1 VDNSLAMEL
10 RRLRLRKNLTQE
22 DLAAMTDLTQRTISM
37 IETGRQCPR
46 TKTLRKLAEALDVE
60 PRDLDPELAVAYEPR
75 PRKKMPQ
82 KVAKGP
88 LRLVEILA
96 RKYARW
102 PAERHELES
111 AGQDGL
117 WEAWDKFDADRGIPF
132 EAFAAKYIR
141 WRIWDRANELKRDKT
156 NTNYGF
162 PSMPRFARG
171 IVGAETSFDEEDG

>member
-1 VDNSLAMEL
+1 MEL
-10 RRLRLRKNLTQE
+10 KRLRLRKNLTQE

-37 IETGRQCPR
+37 IETGRQRPR
-46 TKTLRKLAEALDVE
+46 AKTLRKLAEALDVE
-60 PRDLDPELAVAYEPR
+60 PRNLDPELAAAYEPR
-75 PRKKMPQ
+75 ARKRMPD

-88 LRLVEILA
+88 LRLVQILA
-96 RKYARW
+96 RKYSRW

-117 WEAWDKFDADRGIPF
+117 WEAWDKFDDEQGIPF

-141 WRIWDRANELKRDKT
+141 WRIWDRANQLKRDKT

-162 PSMPRFARG
+162 GSMPRFARE
-171 IVGAETSFDEEDG
+171 IVGAEMYSDDEDEAAE